1 MALLVVRIRGTV
13 NIPYWA
19 DLTLR
24 NLNLE
29 KKFSATLVPDSPV
42 YLGMLRKIAG
52 MIAWSKADSTI
63 VKELFLKKARRI
75 GSIPISDSDVPN
87 DFGNIEGLVTAIVE
101 DKVKIS
107 ELKNIKPFFR
117 LNPPKGGFRRKTK
130 KAYSDGGILG
140 KNKDLPDLVRRM
152 L

>member
-19 DLTLR
+19 DMTLR

-29 KKFSATLVPDSPV
+29 KKFTATLVPDSPV
-42 YLGMLRKIAG
+42 YIGMLRKIAE
-52 MIAWSKADSTI
+52 MIAWSQADSTI
-63 VKELFLKKARRI
+63 VKELLLKKARKK
-75 GSIPISDSDVPN
+75 GSIPVSDSDVPN
-87 DFGNIEGLVTAIVE
+87 EYGNIEGLVRAIVE
-101 DKVKIS
+101 DKIKIS

-117 LNPPKGGFRRKTK
+117 LNPPKGGFKRKTK

-140 KNKDLPDLVRRM
+140 NNRELPDLVRRM

>member
-29 KKFSATLVPDSPV
+29 KKFSATIVPDSPV
-42 YLGMLRKIAG
+42 YIGMLRKIAE

-63 VKELFLKKARRI
+63 VKELFLKKARKI
-75 GSIPISDSDVPN
+75 GSTPISDSDVPN
-87 DFGNIEGLVTAIVE
+87 DYGNIEGLVTAIVE

-117 LNPPKGGFRRKTK
+117 LNPPKGGINLKNGLMFFN
-130 KAYSDGGILG
+130 SDILTLSSTMA
-140 KNKDLPDLVRRM
+140 D
-152 L
+152 

>member
-29 KKFSATLVPDSPV
+29 KKFSATLVPDSPA

-63 VKELFLKKARRI
+63 VKELFLKKARRT

-140 KNKDLPDLVRRM
+140 KNKELPELVRRM

>member
-19 DLTLR
+19 DMTLR

-29 KKFSATLVPDSPV
+29 KKFTATLVPDSPV
-42 YLGMLRKIAG
+42 YIGMLRKIAV

-63 VKELFLKKARRI
+63 VKELFLKKARKK
-75 GSIPISDSDVPN
+75 GSIPVSDSDVPN
-87 DFGNIEGLVTAIVE
+87 EYGNIEGLVRAIVE
-101 DKVKIS
+101 DKIKIS
-107 ELKNIKPFFR
+107 ELKYMKPFFR
-117 LNPPKGGFRRKTK
+117 LNPPKGGFKRKTK

-140 KNKDLPDLVRRM
+140 NNRELPDLVRRM

>member
-1 MALLVVRIRGTV
+1 
-13 NIPYWA
+13 
-19 DLTLR
+19 
-24 NLNLE
+24 
-29 KKFSATLVPDSPV
+29 
-42 YLGMLRKIAG
+42 
-52 MIAWSKADSTI
+52 
-63 VKELFLKKARRI
+63 
-75 GSIPISDSDVPN
+75 VPN

-130 KAYSDGGILG
+130 KAYFDGGILG
-140 KNKDLPDLVRRM
+140 KNKELPDLVRRM

>member
-19 DLTLR
+19 DMTLR

-29 KKFSATLVPDSPV
+29 KKFTATLVPDSPV
-42 YLGMLRKIAG
+42 YIGMLRKVAE

-63 VKELFLKKARRI
+63 VKELFLKKARKK
-75 GSIPISDSDVPN
+75 GSIPVSDSDVPN
-87 DFGNIEGLVTAIVE
+87 EYGNREGLVRAIVE
-101 DKVKIS
+101 DKIKIS

-117 LNPPKGGFRRKTK
+117 LNPPKGGFKRKTK
-130 KAYSDGGILG
+130 RAYSDGGILG
-140 KNKDLPDLVRRM
+140 NNRELSDLVRRM

>member
-1 MALLVVRIRGTV
+1 MSTQGRGTSRV
-13 NIPYWA
+13 
-19 DLTLR
+19 
-24 NLNLE
+24 E
-29 KKFSATLVPDSPV
+29 VEV
-42 YLGMLRKIAG
+42 E
-52 MIAWSKADSTI
+52 
-63 VKELFLKKARRI
+63 VKVE
-75 GSIPISDSDVPN
+75 V
-87 DFGNIEGLVTAIVE
+87 EVVE

-140 KNKDLPDLVRRM
+140 KNKELPDLVRRM